1 MGVCVIQNR
10 SSAEAVP
17 SSLCGFNAAVG
28 VVGCALYVPFMQSHL
43 KIPMLNKLLRER
55 AFTGAIDVLN
65 EATSPTAGNFQAY
78 TYS

>member
-1 MGVCVIQNR
+1 
-10 SSAEAVP
+10 
-17 SSLCGFNAAVG
+17 
-28 VVGCALYVPFMQSHL
+28 
-43 KIPMLNKLLRER
+43 MLNELLRER